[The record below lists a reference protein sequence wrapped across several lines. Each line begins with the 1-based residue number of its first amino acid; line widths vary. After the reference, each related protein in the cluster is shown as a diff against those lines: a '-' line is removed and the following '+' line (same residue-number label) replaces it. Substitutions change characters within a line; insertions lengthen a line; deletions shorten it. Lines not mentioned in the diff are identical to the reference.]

1 VSVPAPEPEYDFI
14 VVGSGFGGSVAAMRL
29 AEKGYSV
36 CVVERGKRFRDED
49 FPKTN
54 WSLRKY
60 LWMPKLKCFGIQNMS
75 LFRGVMILSGTG
87 VGGGSLVY
95 GNTLYQP
102 GDEFFRSPEWGDLAD
117 WRAEL
122 DPHYQTARRMLG
134 VTTNPR
140 LTFVD
145 RLLKETAEELGR
157 GNTFRPTEVGVFFG
171 QPGVTVPDP
180 YFGGEGPPR
189 AGCISCGGCFVGCR
203 HNAKNS
209 LSKNYLWFA
218 EKRGAVI
225 EAERDV
231 VDIRPLSPDGSA
243 GYQVV
248 TRRSTAWL
256 NRQTRVLRARQVILS
271 GGVLGTVRLL
281 LRCKHQ
287 TRSLPNLSDRLGYSV
302 RTNSETLVGV
312 SEPGASPEHDYSRG
326 VAISSSFHPNE
337 HTHIEPCRY
346 PAGSSFMRLLGVP
359 MTDSSNPV
367 LRPLVLLWTIAR
379 HPLAFLKLIY
389 SRRWAQST
397 VILLVMQTLDNKM
410 RFALG
415 RNLLTAFTRGM
426 GTRRDR
432 GAAPIPVY
440 FPEAQDVA
448 RRIARKVDGIPQ
460 NTVNEVLFNIP
471 TTAHILGGCP
481 IGASA
486 ESGVIDSRHQVFGYR
501 GLYVCDGSAIPANL
515 GVNPSLTITAMTERA
530 MSFIPDNHR

>member
-1 VSVPAPEPEYDFI
+1 MQPEYDFI
-14 VVGSGFGGSVAAMRL
+14 VVGSGFGGSVAALRL

-36 CVVERGKRFRDED
+36 CVIERGKRFRDEE

-54 WSLRKY
+54 WSVRKY

-75 LFRGVMILSGTG
+75 LFRGVMILSGAG

-95 GNTLYQP
+95 GNVHYQP
-102 GDEFFRSPEWGDLAD
+102 GDEFYRSPEWRELAD
-117 WRAEL
+117 WRREL
-122 DPHYQTARRMLG
+122 EPHYQTARRMLG
-134 VTTNPR
+134 VTTNPQ

-145 RLLKETAEELGR
+145 RLLKETADEMGR
-157 GNTFRPTEVGVFFG
+157 GDTFRPTEVGVFFG
-171 QPGVTVPDP
+171 KPGVTVPDP

-189 AGCISCGGCFVGCR
+189 SGCIACGGCFVGCR

-209 LSKNYLWFA
+209 LTKNYLWFA
-218 EKRGAVI
+218 EKRGAFI
-225 EAERDV
+225 QAERDV

-243 GYQVV
+243 GYEVV
-248 TRRSTAWL
+248 TQRSTAWL
-256 NRQTRVLRARQVILS
+256 FKQPQVLRAKRVILS

-287 TRSLPNLSDRLGYSV
+287 TRSLPRLSDRLGYSV

-312 SEPGASPEHDYSRG
+312 SEPGAPPDRDYSRG
-326 VAISSSFHPNE
+326 VAISSSIHPNE
-337 HTHIEPCRY
+337 VTHIEPCRY

-359 MTDSSNPV
+359 MTDSTSPL
-367 LRPLVLLWTIAR
+367 LRPLVLLWTIVR
-379 HPLAFLKLIY
+379 HPLVFLKLLF

-432 GAAPIPVY
+432 DAAPIPVY
-440 FPEAQDVA
+440 FPEAQEVA
-448 RRIARKVDGIPQ
+448 RRMARKVNGIPQ
-460 NTVNEVLFNIP
+460 NTVNEVLFNVP

-486 ESGVIDSRHQVFGYR
+486 ETGVIDGRHEVFGYR

-515 GVNPSLTITAMTERA
+515 GVNPSLTITAMSERA
-530 MSFIPDNHR
+530 MSFIPAKG